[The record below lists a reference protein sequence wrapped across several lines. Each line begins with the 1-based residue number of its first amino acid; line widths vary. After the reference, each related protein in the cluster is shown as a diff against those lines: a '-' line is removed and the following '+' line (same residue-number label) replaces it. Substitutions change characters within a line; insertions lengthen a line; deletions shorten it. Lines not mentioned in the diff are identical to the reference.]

1 MHAAHRTEVGD
12 KDSIISLLH
21 TSPVRYLA
29 HFLLGKPK
37 IQNTNRAENQSPT
50 LCLKDYIARPSLE
63 TGWCKLD
70 L

>member
-37 IQNTNRAENQSPT
+37 IQNTNRAENQSPKIVSER
-50 LCLKDYIARPSLE
+50 LH
-63 TGWCKLD
+63 CKTFVVNRIV
-70 L
+70 